1 MQVQMSNVI
10 RRHINSS
17 FSVISFQVS
26 PALWNKFGK
35 EETGEDDYHF
45 IISFHE
51 KI

>member
-1 MQVQMSNVI
+1 MSNVI
-10 RRHINSS
+10 RRHMNSS

-26 PALWNKFGK
+26 PALWNKAGK
-35 EETGEDDYHF
+35 EETRENDCCF